1 VSEGERPD
9 VKCARL
15 PPNGCGT
22 WWRWSIF
29 GGKSGPRRGTFALRF
44 NVSHEIIIIIC
55 KLVTELVRL
64 IHEVLASV
72 HHILD
77 DRVHRPLA
85 LL

>member
-1 VSEGERPD
+1 MGVEHG
-9 VKCARL
+9 
-15 PPNGCGT
+15 
-22 WWRWSIF
+22 WRWSII
-29 GGKSGPRRGTFALRF
+29 RGEIGSEEGHVLALRF